1 MTASTNKTLI
11 VIVGPTASGKTDIAV
26 KLAQKL
32 NCPVLSSDSR
42 QFYKEMKIGT
52 ARPDAD
58 ELKGV
63 PHYFLGHKSIHDNY
77 NVVDFEKEALETLK
91 NIYKTNDV
99 AILCGGSGLY
109 INAVCNGFDDALPE
123 ADDELREALTKELE
137 EKGIESLQQKLQD
150 LDPEYFQ
157 EMDINN
163 PQRLIRAIEVCV
175 KSGKK
180 YSDLRKGQ
188 KAERPFR
195 IVKIGLLRDRDELNK
210 RINKR
215 VDEMIDSGLLSE
227 VKLLHKNKDLN
238 ALNSVGYKELFQFI
252 DKDIE
257 MEEAVDNIK
266 QNTRQFAK
274 RQMTWFK
281 RDKEIHWFHPADWE
295 AICNF
300 AQKSI
305 SL

>member
-1 MTASTNKTLI
+1 
-11 VIVGPTASGKTDIAV
+11 
-26 KLAQKL
+26 
-32 NCPVLSSDSR
+32 
-42 QFYKEMKIGT
+42 MKIGT

-63 PHYFLGHKSIHDNY
+63 PHYFLGHRSIHDNY

-195 IVKIGLLRDRDELNK
+195 IVKIGLLRDRDELNE

-215 VDEMIDSGLLSE
+215 VDEMMDSGLLSE

-252 DKDIE
+252 NKDIE
-257 MEEAVDNIK
+257 MGEAVDNIK

-281 RDKEIHWFHPADWE
+281 RDKEIHWFHPADWSGILGFIRE
-295 AICNF
+295 
-300 AQKSI
+300 
-305 SL
+305 SLADIV